1 MESKATA
8 NELRMSARKVRLVAD
23 EVRGYE
29 YPEASDILRNMPKK
43 AARIILKALKSA
55 AANAVSL
62 NPTVKAEEL
71 FVKKI
76 YVDEG
81 PTMRRFMPRARGKA
95 DRILRRTSKVTVVLS
110 DE

>member
-1 MESKATA
+1 MESKSTA

-29 YPEASDILRNMPKK
+29 FPEAADILRNMPKK
-43 AARIILKALKSA
+43 AARIILKTLNSA
-55 AANAVSL
+55 AANAKVL
-62 NPTVKAEEL
+62 NPDVNTAEL

-76 YVDEG
+76 FVDEG

-95 DRILRRTSKVTVVLS
+95 DRIMRRTSKVTVVLS